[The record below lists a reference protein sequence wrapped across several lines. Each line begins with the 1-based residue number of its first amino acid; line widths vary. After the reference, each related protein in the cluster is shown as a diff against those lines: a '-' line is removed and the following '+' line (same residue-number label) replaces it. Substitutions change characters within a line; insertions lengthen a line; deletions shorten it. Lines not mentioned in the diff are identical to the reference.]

1 MQTETDKEKME
12 TDLLKIQEQMKMLD
26 VQFTNAGKEKDNLQ
40 NEMEILLDRISKLT
54 EMVEKTRV
62 WKNTYK
68 YIFSIAVFVILWAES
83 CIQLNCDLCLKV
95 NC

>member
-62 WKNTYK
+62 RKNTYK

-83 CIQLNCDLCLKV
+83 CTTEV
-95 NC
+95 

>member
-62 WKNTYK
+62 RKNTYK
-68 YIFSIAVFVILWAES
+68 YIFSI
-83 CIQLNCDLCLKV
+83 
-95 NC
+95 

>member
-62 WKNTYK
+62 RKNTYK

-83 CIQLNCDLCLKV
+83 CIQLNCD
-95 NC
+95 